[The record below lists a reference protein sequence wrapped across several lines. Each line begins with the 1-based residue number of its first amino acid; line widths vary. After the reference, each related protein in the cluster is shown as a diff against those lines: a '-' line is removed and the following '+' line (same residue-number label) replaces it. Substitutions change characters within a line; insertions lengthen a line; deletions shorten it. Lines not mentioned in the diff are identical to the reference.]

1 MANPQERFELREGVF
16 EKIRRV
22 WGVFFGSYRRAR
34 PGYSLGSHFCAVL

>member
-1 MANPQERFELREGVF
+1 MADPQESFELREGVF

-22 WGVFFGSYRRAR
+22 LGVVFGSYRRAR